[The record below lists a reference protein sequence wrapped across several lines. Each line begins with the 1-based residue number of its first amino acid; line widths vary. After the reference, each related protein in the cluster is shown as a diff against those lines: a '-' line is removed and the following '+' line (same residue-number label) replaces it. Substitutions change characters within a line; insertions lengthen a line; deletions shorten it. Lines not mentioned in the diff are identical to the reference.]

1 LDSFLVFA
9 AAHLALVFFRVVPR
23 PLGRGIL
30 NLLAFLAFYLD
41 ARHRRIADI
50 NLQVAFPEMS
60 RLQRFRIARRSFQ
73 ITAQNL
79 LEVSRL
85 PGLTKDSIPALVEY
99 DHHSGWNNFEA
110 AKARMKPILYLTGHF
125 SAWELL
131 PAAHALYG
139 NPLSFVT
146 RPLDNSRLERCLF
159 RARQASGN
167 TVISKKN
174 SVRQILETLKA
185 SGSVGILMDQNTDPQ
200 EGMFA
205 DFFGLPAATTTGVA
219 LFALRTDATV
229 LPGYLTPMRA
239 GRYFI
244 KFLPPLELVRTGDR
258 NRDVEE
264 NTRLF
269 NRVLEDIIR
278 DQPESWLWGHKR
290 WHYQPDGYPQDIY
303 RLSDSDL
310 GALLRSKGRRA
321 GVDASEISPR
331 EVNG

>member
-1 LDSFLVFA
+1 MDSLLVYA
-9 AAHLALVFFRVVPR
+9 VARLAMAFFRLVPR
-23 PLGRGIL
+23 PVGRGIL
-30 NLLAFLAFYLD
+30 NVLAFLAFYLD

-50 NLQVAFPEMS
+50 NLQIAFPEMS
-60 RLQRFRIARRSFQ
+60 RMQRNQVARRSFQ

-85 PGLTKDSIPALVEY
+85 SALTKDSIRSLVEY
-99 DHHSGWNNFEA
+99 DRSSGWNNFEA
-110 AKARMKPILYLTGHF
+110 AKARKKPILYLTGHF

-146 RPLDNSRLERCLF
+146 RPLDNARLERHLF
-159 RARQASGN
+159 VARQASGN

-174 SVRQILETLKA
+174 SVRHILETLKA
-185 SGSVGILMDQNTDPQ
+185 CGSVGILMDQNTDPQ
-200 EGMFA
+200 EGIFV

-219 LFALRTDATV
+219 LFALRSDATV

-239 GRYFI
+239 GRYYI
-244 KFLPPLELVRTGDR
+244 KFLPPLELLRSGDR

-264 NTRLF
+264 NTRIF
-269 NRVLEDIIR
+269 NQVLEDIIR

-290 WHYQPDGYPQDIY
+290 WHYQPGECPGDIY
-303 RLSDSDL
+303 RLSDTAL
-310 GALLRSKGRRA
+310 RALLQSKRKDTNRA
-321 GVDASEISPR
+321 PER
-331 EVNG
+331 ESAHGTHS